1 MEEFWGLWALLAV
14 AALLCG
20 PVALGVSLAA
30 LKRIRGIQSQ
40 LATIKDALPV
50 ERRAGD
56 RSRLTPVFPAP
67 PAAGSAAQTAREPA
81 QTAGAP
87 AAPPT
92 VPAEGH
98 ASHPPSPG
106 PEARPMTSDVA
117 RPRRESLALEQRIGT
132 QWALV
137 AGVITIVFAVGFF
150 LKYAYESGWIGP
162 LGRVLIAAAGGL
174 LALAIG
180 ELTRRR
186 GYEFVAKGVTALGF
200 AILYATVFAAHR
212 WYGLLGSAPAYGL
225 ATAITTAAM
234 FYAVVLDE
242 VIVAVLSLAG
252 GYITPVV
259 LSRGENLPTLLFS
272 YVLIL
277 SAGAVI
283 CAYWRKWSPVSIIAF
298 FGTYLLYMGW
308 WERFYRPALDRG
320 VTPQLGLALFWLSVF
335 FSVYLLVP
343 LLHTLVRR
351 VPAQAQDMVLAL
363 ANGAVVLYFLAAMLM
378 DEHQNWLAL
387 CSLLMGVAYLG
398 LAVLVLFRYPDDT
411 NLRITLLLAGLLFAS
426 LAVPLHF
433 EANAIAVV
441 WAIEAVALA
450 AVGLRY
456 RNLLIQAAA
465 GLVAALTIGDLLHHL
480 PLHTQPFRPVLN
492 AAFGTWSFVAAA
504 LLAGHVL
511 YRIDKHLAPDI
522 RQAVTQVL
530 YAAGLLLLMAAI
542 GLELWYVPNHEEDAF
557 FSRQMILVFAT
568 FLLLFAARPV
578 APRGALCPLITIS
591 IGVIGSIFLLLAHP
605 QFHKQPFPL
614 LLNAGFVRAL
624 ALVAALFAAAWLARR
639 DGQKLLEELPAA
651 PVLGLFGILVLWL
664 VMTQDIW
671 AHYRLGHGA
680 NWRPSAHM
688 YISVLWALYA
698 SALMVIGLRW
708 RHRPVRYVGL
718 GIFVLLLAKIFLVD
732 TRTLDVTYR
741 IAGFLA
747 TGLALV
753 GVSYL
758 YQYLKKAGF
767 FDPARPND
775 VAAQDQRGA
784 DSVRDG

>member
-20 PVALGVSLAA
+20 PVALAVSLTA
-30 LKRIRGIQSQ
+30 LKRIREIQGQ
-40 LATIKDALPV
+40 LAA

-56 RSRLTPVFPAP
+56 RPRLTPVFPAP
-67 PAAGSAAQTAREPA
+67 ASTS
-81 QTAGAP
+81 
-87 AAPPT
+87 
-92 VPAEGH
+92 AEGFGG
-98 ASHPPSPG
+98 HPPAPG
-106 PEARPMTSDVA
+106 AEVRPTAPGVA

-132 QWALV
+132 RWALV

-186 GYEFVAKGVTALGF
+186 GYDFVAKGVTALGF
-200 AILYATVFAAHR
+200 VILYATVFAAHR
-212 WYGLLGSAPAYGL
+212 WYGLLSSAPAYGL

-234 FYAVVLDE
+234 FYAVVVDE

-259 LSRGENLPTLLFS
+259 LSTGENLPTLLFS

-277 SAGAVI
+277 SAGAII
-283 CAYWRKWSPVSIIAF
+283 CAYRRKWGSVSIIGF

-308 WERFYRPALDRG
+308 WERFYRPALEQG
-320 VTPQLGLALFWLSVF
+320 VTPQLGIAVFWLTVF
-335 FSVYLLVP
+335 FVVYLIVP

-351 VPAQAQDMVLAL
+351 VRAPAQNIVLAL
-363 ANGAVVLYFLAAMLM
+363 VNGGVVLYFLAAMLM
-378 DEHQNWLAL
+378 DKHENWLAFG
-387 CSLLMGVAYLG
+387 SLLMGVAYLG
-398 LAVLVLFRYPDDT
+398 PAVLVLFRCPDDT
-411 NLRITLLLAGLLFAS
+411 NLRITLLLAGLSFAS
-426 LAVPLHF
+426 LAVPLYF
-433 EANAIAVV
+433 EANAIALL
-441 WAIEAVALA
+441 WAIEAVAFA

-456 RNLLIQAAA
+456 RNFLIQAAA
-465 GLVAALTIGDLLHHL
+465 GLLAALTVGDLLYHL

-504 LLAGHVL
+504 FLAGHVL
-511 YRIDKHLAPDI
+511 YRIDKHLDAVV
-522 RQAVTQVL
+522 RQAVTQIL
-530 YAAGLLLLMAAI
+530 YAAGLLLLLVAI
-542 GLELWYVPNHEEDAF
+542 GMELWDIPINEGETF
-557 FSRQMILVFAT
+557 FERQMIPVFAA
-568 FLLLFAARPV
+568 FLLLFVARPV
-578 APRGALCPLITIS
+578 APRGPLCPLL
-591 IGVIGSIFLLLAHP
+591 GVSLAAIGSIFLLVVYP
-605 QFHKQPFPL
+605 RFHEQPFPVFA
-614 LLNAGFVRAL
+614 NAGFLRSL
-624 ALVAALFAAAWLARR
+624 ILVAALFAAAWLARR
-639 DGQKLLEELPAA
+639 DGQKLLEELPVA
-651 PVLGLFGILVLWL
+651 PLLALFGILMLWL
-664 VMTQDIW
+664 LMTQDIW
-671 AHYRLGHGA
+671 VHFQLGGRA
-680 NWRPSAHM
+680 NWRPSAQM

-708 RHRPVRYVGL
+708 RRRSVRYLGL
-718 GIFVLLLAKIFLVD
+718 GIFVLLLAKIFVVD

-758 YQYLKKAGF
+758 YQYLKKMGF
-767 FDPARPND
+767 FDPARLNGE
-775 VAAQDQRGA
+775 AAQDRQRPDDA
-784 DSVRDG
+784 RDG

>member
-1 MEEFWGLWALLAV
+1 MEVFWGLWALLGV

-20 PVALGVSLAA
+20 PAALAVSLAA
-30 LKRIRGIQSQ
+30 LKRIRAIQNE
-40 LATIKDALPV
+40 LATIKGAPPAQ
-50 ERRAGD
+50 RRAGD
-56 RSRLTPVFPAP
+56 RSRLTPVFPAL
-67 PAAGSAAQTAREPA
+67 PAAGSAAPTTPP
-81 QTAGAP
+81 TAP
-87 AAPPT
+87 AESP
-92 VPAEGH
+92 GG
-98 ASHPPSPG
+98 HPPAPG
-106 PEARPMTSDVA
+106 PEVRPMRPDVA

-132 QWALV
+132 RWALV

-174 LALAIG
+174 LALTIG

-186 GYEFVAKGVTALGF
+186 GYDFVAKGVTALGF

-212 WYGLLGSAPAYGL
+212 WYGLLGPAPAYGL

-259 LSRGENLPTLLFS
+259 LSTGENRPTLLFS

-277 SAGAVI
+277 SAGAII
-283 CAYWRKWSPVSIIAF
+283 CAHRRKWGSVSIIGF

-308 WERFYRPALDRG
+308 WERFYRPALERG
-320 VTPQLGLALFWLSVF
+320 TTPQLGLALFWLCVF
-335 FSVYLLVP
+335 FLVYLLVP

-351 VPAQAQDMVLAL
+351 VRAQAQDMVLAL
-363 ANGAVVLYFLAAMLM
+363 ANGGVVLYFLAVMLM
-378 DEHQNWLAL
+378 DEHENWLAL
-387 CSLLMGVAYLG
+387 CSLLMGVAYLSMG
-398 LAVLVLFRYPDDT
+398 VLVWLRCPDDA
-411 NLRITLLLAGLLFAS
+411 NLRVTLLLAGLAFAS
-426 LAVPLHF
+426 LAVPLYL
-433 EANAIAVV
+433 EANAIAAV

-456 RNLLIQAAA
+456 RNFLIQAAA
-465 GLVAALTIGDLLHHL
+465 GIMAALTIGDLLYHL

-511 YRIDKHLAPDI
+511 YRFDKHLAPDI

-530 YAAGLLLLMAAI
+530 YAAGLLLLMAAVSM
-542 GLELWYVPNHEEDAF
+542 ELWDIPINEGQTF
-557 FSRQMILVFAT
+557 FERQMILVFAV
-568 FLLLFAARPV
+568 FLLLFVARPL
-578 APRGALCPLITIS
+578 APRGPLCPLLAITLAAA
-591 IGVIGSIFLLLAHP
+591 GSIFLLVVYP
-605 QFHKQPFPL
+605 RFHEQPFPVFV
-614 LLNAGFVRAL
+614 NTGFLRAL
-624 ALVAALFAAAWLARR
+624 FLVAALFAAAWLARR
-639 DGQKLLEELPAA
+639 EGQKLLEELPLA
-651 PVLGLFGILVLWL
+651 PVLGLFGILMLWL
-664 VMTQDIW
+664 IMTQDIW
-671 AHYRLGHGA
+671 VHFHLRGRA

-708 RHRPVRYVGL
+708 RRRSVRYLGL
-718 GIFVLLLAKIFLVD
+718 GIFVLLLAKIFVVD

-758 YQYLKKAGF
+758 YQYLKKTSF
-767 FDPARPND
+767 FDSARPNND
-775 VAAQDQRGA
+775 IAAQNCQSPDDAREG
-784 DSVRDG
+784 